1 MFLLFGLGGLLW
13 AIISGLIIGIIAKVI
28 MPGRDGGGFVMT
40 AILGIAGS
48 FVGTFVGQVFF
59 GRYYQAG
66 FIMSVLGA
74 IALLALYRMFTGQRT
89 A

>member
-1 MFLLFGLGGLLW
+1 MFLLFSLGSLLW
-13 AIISGLIIGIIAKVI
+13 TIISGIIIGIIAKVI

-40 AILGIAGS
+40 AVLGIAGS
-48 FVGTFVGQVFF
+48 FVGSFVGQFFF

-74 IALLALYRMFTGQRT
+74 IALLALYRMFTGHRT